1 MPEQDWV
8 NVVETNVLRVLLLV
22 TSILMSAV
30 CVLIGWGL
38 GQSFVN
44 WFVDI
49 FFTTDVFNDG
59 LILMAVVLFVDSSVE
74 HLLLSFMIYLMC
86 FYQSPLYQPY
96 SEDFTI
102 TANLTQP
109 MSL

>member
-1 MPEQDWV
+1 MPVQDWI

-44 WFVDI
+44 WFVDT

-59 LILMAVVLFVDSSVE
+59 LILMAVALFVDSSVE
-74 HLLLSFMIYLMC
+74 HLLLPFMIYLMC

-96 SEDFTI
+96 SEDFTT
-102 TANLTQP
+102 TANSTQP
-109 MSL
+109 VSL